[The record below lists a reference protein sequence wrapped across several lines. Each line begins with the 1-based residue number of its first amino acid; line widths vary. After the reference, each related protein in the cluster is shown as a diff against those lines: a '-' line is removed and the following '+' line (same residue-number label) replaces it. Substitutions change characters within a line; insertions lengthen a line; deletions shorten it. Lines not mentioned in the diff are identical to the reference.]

1 VNEVTLETERLRL
14 RAFRHEDLDAYAAI
28 CADPEVMRYLGTGVT
43 LNRNDTWRAMAG
55 ILGHWKLL
63 GYGMFAME
71 VRETGEL
78 IGRTGYLNPPGWPG
92 FELGWVLGRP
102 WWGKGYAVEAAIK
115 CRDYAFDTMGR
126 DRLISLIRPD
136 NHRSIKVAEKI
147 GEALA
152 GEVELLGSKALIYE
166 IRKQS

>member
-1 VNEVTLETERLRL
+1 MDTLETNRLTL
-14 RAFRHEDLDAYAAI
+14 RMLREADFDAYAET

-115 CRDYAFDTMGR
+115 CRDYAFDAMGR